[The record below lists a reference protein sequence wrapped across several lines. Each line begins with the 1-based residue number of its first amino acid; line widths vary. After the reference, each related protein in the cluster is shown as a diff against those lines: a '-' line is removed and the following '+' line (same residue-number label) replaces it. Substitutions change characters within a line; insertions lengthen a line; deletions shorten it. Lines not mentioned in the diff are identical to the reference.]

1 VRLRGRGS
9 HYYSM
14 TLRVLLVESD
24 ADDVLFLQEVLTEIE
39 GGRYWSNWIRIETLH
54 ADTWAKA
61 GAILANEPLDLLL
74 LDLNLADT
82 QGAETFRRA
91 QATAWQVP
99 VILLTCAEDAEVAA
113 RLVRD
118 GAQDFLIKKQIDCA
132 PMAHAMRNAIERHR
146 LLSATRAASMIDS
159 LTGLLNRGGF
169 LTFADRDRKL
179 AERLGRRLMVL
190 VAEPKNLAAITAT
203 YRDQRRDLAL
213 IEAADHLRGLAGPAD
228 LLARITE
235 TRFALAI
242 FDTDV
247 EPVEAAWARFH
258 SAAVADRIGIG
269 AAIFEASRPASL
281 EVLIDQAESDLS
293 PAATAV
299 RR

>member
-1 VRLRGRGS
+1 MS
-9 HYYSM
+9 
-14 TLRVLLVESD
+14 LRVLLVESD
-24 ADDVLFLQEVLTEIE
+24 AEDVLFLQEALTEIE
-39 GGRYWSNWIRIETLH
+39 GGRYWSNWVPIETLH

-61 GAILANEPLDLLL
+61 GTILANEDLDLLL

-82 QGAETFRRA
+82 RGAETFRRA
-91 QATAWQVP
+91 QAAASQVP

-159 LTGLLNRGGF
+159 LTGLPNRGGF

-190 VAEPKNLAAITAT
+190 VAEPKNLSEITAA
-203 YRDQRRDLAL
+203 YGDQRRDLTL
-213 IEAADHLRGLAGPAD
+213 IEAADHLRGLLGPAD
-228 LLARITE
+228 LAARITE
-235 TRFALAI
+235 THFALTI
-242 FDTDV
+242 FDTDA

-258 SAAVADRIGIG
+258 SSATAHRIGIG
-269 AAIFEASRPASL
+269 AAIFDAAHPATL
-281 EVLIDQAESDLS
+281 EVLIDQAESDLA
-293 PAATAV
+293 PAAMAMH
-299 RR
+299 R

>member
-1 VRLRGRGS
+1 
-9 HYYSM
+9 M
-14 TLRVLLVESD
+14 TLKVLLVESD
-24 ADDVLFLQEVLTEIE
+24 AEDVLFLQEALTEIE
-39 GGRYWSNWIRIETLH
+39 GGRYWSSWIRIETLH

-61 GAILANEPLDLLL
+61 ATILANETLDLLL

-82 QGAETFRRA
+82 QGADIFRRA
-91 QATAWQVP
+91 QAAASQVP
-99 VILLTCAEDAEVAA
+99 VILLTSAEDAEMAA

-132 PMAHAMRNAIERHR
+132 PLAHAMRNAIERHR

-159 LTGLLNRGGF
+159 LTGLPNRGGF

-190 VAEPKNLAAITAT
+190 VAEPKNLSAITAT
-203 YRDQRRDLAL
+203 YGEQRRDLAL
-213 IEAADHLRGLAGPAD
+213 IEAADHLRGLIGPAD

-235 TRFALAI
+235 THFALTV

-258 SAAVADRIGIG
+258 STAGAHRIGIG
-269 AAIFEASRPASL
+269 AAIFDAAHPASL
-281 EVLIDQAESDLS
+281 EVLIDQAESDLA
-293 PAATAV
+293 PAAFVV

>member
-1 VRLRGRGS
+1 
-9 HYYSM
+9 M
-14 TLRVLLVESD
+14 TLKVLLVESD
-24 ADDVLFLQEVLTEIE
+24 AEDVLFLQEALTEIE

-54 ADTWAKA
+54 ANTWAKA
-61 GAILANEPLDLLL
+61 AMILANETLDLLL
-74 LDLNLADT
+74 LDLNLADA
-82 QGAETFRRA
+82 QGADIFRRA
-91 QATAWQVP
+91 QAAASQVP
-99 VILLTCAEDAEVAA
+99 VILLTSAEDAEMAA

-132 PMAHAMRNAIERHR
+132 PLAHAMRNAIERHR

-159 LTGLLNRGGF
+159 LTGLPNRGGF

-190 VAEPKNLAAITAT
+190 VAEPKNLSAITAT
-203 YRDQRRDLAL
+203 YGEQRRDLTL
-213 IEAADHLRGLAGPAD
+213 IEAADHLRGLIGPAD

-235 TRFALAI
+235 THFALTI
-242 FDTDV
+242 FDTDI

-258 SAAVADRIGIG
+258 STTGAHRIGIG
-269 AAIFEASRPASL
+269 AAIFDSAHPASL
-281 EVLIDQAESDLS
+281 EVLIDQAESDLA
-293 PAATAV
+293 PAAFAV

>member
-1 VRLRGRGS
+1 
-9 HYYSM
+9 M

-24 ADDVLFLQEVLTEIE
+24 ADDVLFLQEALTEIE

-61 GAILANEPLDLLL
+61 GAILANEPIDLLL

-82 QGAETFRRA
+82 RGADTFRRA
-91 QATAWQVP
+91 QAAASQIP
-99 VILLTCAEDAEVAA
+99 IILLICAEDAEVAA

-146 LLSATRAASMIDS
+146 LLSATRAASMMDS
-159 LTGLLNRGGF
+159 LTGLPNRDGF

-190 VAEPKNLAAITAT
+190 VAEPKNLAAVTAA
-203 YRDQRRDLAL
+203 YGDQRRDLTL
-213 IEAADHLRGLAGPAD
+213 IEAADHLRGLMGPAD
-228 LLARITE
+228 LVARITE
-235 TRFALAI
+235 TRFALTI

-258 SAAVADRIGIG
+258 LAAAAHRIGIG
-269 AAIFEASRPASL
+269 AAIFDAVHPASL
-281 EVLIDQAESDLS
+281 EVLIDQAESDLA
-293 PAATAV
+293 PAAFAV
-299 RR
+299 PN

>member
-1 VRLRGRGS
+1 
-9 HYYSM
+9 M

-24 ADDVLFLQEVLTEIE
+24 ADDVLFLQEALTEIE

-61 GAILANEPLDLLL
+61 GAILANEPVDLLL

-82 QGAETFRRA
+82 QGADTYRRA
-91 QATAWQVP
+91 QAAASQVP
-99 VILLTCAEDAEVAA
+99 VMLLTCAEDAEVAA

-146 LLSATRAASMIDS
+146 LLAATRAASMMDP
-159 LTGLLNRGGF
+159 LTGLPNRGGF

-190 VAEPKNLAAITAT
+190 VAEPKNLSTITAA
-203 YRDQRRDLAL
+203 YGDQRRDLTL
-213 IEAADHLRGLAGPAD
+213 IEAADHLRGLMGPAD
-228 LLARITE
+228 LVARITE
-235 TRFALAI
+235 TRFALTI

-258 SAAVADRIGIG
+258 LAASAHRIGIG
-269 AAIFEASRPASL
+269 AAIFDAAHPASL
-281 EVLIDQAESDLS
+281 EVLIDQAESDLA
-293 PAATAV
+293 PAAFAV
-299 RR
+299 PN

>member
-1 VRLRGRGS
+1 
-9 HYYSM
+9 M
-14 TLRVLLVESD
+14 ILRVLLVESD
-24 ADDVLFLQEVLTEIE
+24 ADDVLFLQEALTEIE
-39 GGRYWSNWIRIETLH
+39 GGRYWSNWIRIETLY

-61 GAILANEPLDLLL
+61 AAILAREALDLLL
-74 LDLNLADT
+74 LDLNLADS
-82 QGAETFRRA
+82 QGSETFRRA
-91 QATAWQVP
+91 QAAASQVP
-99 VILLTCAEDAEVAA
+99 VILLTCAEDAEMAT

-146 LLSATRAASMIDS
+146 LLSATRAASTIDS
-159 LTGLLNRGGF
+159 LTGLPNRGSF

-190 VAEPKNLAAITAT
+190 VAEPKNLPAITAA
-203 YRDQRRDLAL
+203 YGDQRRDLTL
-213 IEAADHLRGLAGPAD
+213 IEAADHLRGLVGPAD

-235 TRFALAI
+235 THFALTV

-258 SAAVADRIGIG
+258 SIAGAHRIGIG
-269 AAIFEASRPASL
+269 AAIFDAAHPASID
-281 EVLIDQAESDLS
+281 VLLDQAESDLA
-293 PAATAV
+293 PATFAV
-299 RR
+299 RT

>member
-1 VRLRGRGS
+1 
-9 HYYSM
+9 M

-24 ADDVLFLQEVLTEIE
+24 AEDVLFLQEALTEIE
-39 GGRYWSNWIRIETLH
+39 GGQYWSNWVRIETLH

-61 GAILANEPLDLLL
+61 ATILANEALDLIL
-74 LDLNLADT
+74 LDLNLADAHSDT

-91 QATAWQVP
+91 QAAASQVP
-99 VILLTCAEDAEVAA
+99 IILLTCAEEAESAA

-132 PMAHAMRNAIERHR
+132 PLAHAMRNAIERHR

-159 LTGLLNRGGF
+159 LTGLPNRGGF
-169 LTFADRDRKL
+169 LAFADRDRKL

-190 VAEPKNLAAITAT
+190 VAEPKNLSAIASA
-203 YRDQRRDLAL
+203 YGDQRRDLTL
-213 IEAADHLRGLAGPAD
+213 IEAADHLRGLVGPAD
-228 LLARITE
+228 LVARITE
-235 TRFALAI
+235 THFALTV
-242 FDTDV
+242 FDTDA

-258 SAAVADRIGIG
+258 STAGAHRIGIG
-269 AAIFEASRPASL
+269 AAIFDAAHPASL
-281 EVLIDQAESDLS
+281 EVLIDQAESDLA
-293 PAATAV
+293 PAAFTV

>member
-1 VRLRGRGS
+1 MS
-9 HYYSM
+9 
-14 TLRVLLVESD
+14 LRVLLVESD
-24 ADDVLFLQEVLTEIE
+24 AEDVLFLQEALAEIE
-39 GGRYWSNWIRIETLH
+39 GGRYWSNWVRIETLH

-61 GAILANEPLDLLL
+61 GTILSNEDLDLLL

-82 QGAETFRRA
+82 RGAETFRRA
-91 QATAWQVP
+91 QAAASQVP
-99 VILLTCAEDAEVAA
+99 VILLTCAEDAEMAA

-146 LLSATRAASMIDS
+146 LLSATRAASMMDS
-159 LTGLLNRGGF
+159 LTGLPNRGGF

-190 VAEPKNLAAITAT
+190 VAEPKNLAEITAT
-203 YRDQRRDLAL
+203 YGDQRRDLTL
-213 IEAADHLRGLAGPAD
+213 IEAADHLRGLLGPAD
-228 LLARITE
+228 LAARITE
-235 TRFALAI
+235 THFALTI

-247 EPVEAAWARFH
+247 EPVESAWARFH
-258 SAAVADRIGIG
+258 SNAAAHRIGIG
-269 AAIFEASRPASL
+269 AAIFDAAHPASL
-281 EVLIDQAESDLS
+281 EVLIDQAESDLA
-293 PAATAV
+293 PAALAM

>member
-1 VRLRGRGS
+1 
-9 HYYSM
+9 M
-14 TLRVLLVESD
+14 TLKVLLVESD
-24 ADDVLFLQEVLTEIE
+24 AEDVLFLQEALTEIE
-39 GGRYWSNWIRIETLH
+39 GARYWSNWIRIETLH

-61 GAILANEPLDLLL
+61 ATILANETLDLLL

-82 QGAETFRRA
+82 QGAETFRHA
-91 QATAWQVP
+91 QAAASQVP
-99 VILLTCAEDAEVAA
+99 VILLTSAEDAEMAA

-132 PMAHAMRNAIERHR
+132 PLAHAMRNAIERHR

-159 LTGLLNRGGF
+159 LTGLPNRGGF

-190 VAEPKNLAAITAT
+190 VAEPKNLSAITAT
-203 YRDQRRDLAL
+203 YGEQRRDLTL
-213 IEAADHLRGLAGPAD
+213 IEVADHLRGLIGPAD

-235 TRFALAI
+235 THFALTV
-242 FDTDV
+242 FDSDV

-258 SAAVADRIGIG
+258 STAGAHRIGIG
-269 AAIFEASRPASL
+269 AAIFDAAHPASL
-281 EVLIDQAESDLS
+281 EALIDQAESDLA
-293 PAATAV
+293 PAAFV
-299 RR
+299 MRR

>member
-1 VRLRGRGS
+1 
-9 HYYSM
+9 M
-14 TLRVLLVESD
+14 TLKVLLVESD
-24 ADDVLFLQEVLTEIE
+24 AEDVLFLQEALTEIE
-39 GGRYWSNWIRIETLH
+39 GGRYWNNWIRIETLH

-61 GAILANEPLDLLL
+61 GTILANETLDLLL
-74 LDLNLADT
+74 LDLSLADT
-82 QGAETFRRA
+82 QGADTFRRA
-91 QATAWQVP
+91 QAAASQVP
-99 VILLTCAEDAEVAA
+99 VILLTSAEDAEMAA

-132 PMAHAMRNAIERHR
+132 PLAHAMRNAIERHR

-159 LTGLLNRGGF
+159 LTGLPNRGGF

-190 VAEPKNLAAITAT
+190 VAEPKNLSAITAT
-203 YRDQRRDLAL
+203 YGEQRRDLTL
-213 IEAADHLRGLAGPAD
+213 IEAADHLRGLVGPAD

-235 TRFALAI
+235 THFALTI

-258 SAAVADRIGIG
+258 SIAGAHRIGIG
-269 AAIFEASRPASL
+269 AAIFDAAHPASID
-281 EVLIDQAESDLS
+281 VLLDQAESDLA
-293 PAATAV
+293 PATFAV
-299 RR
+299 RT

>member
-1 VRLRGRGS
+1 MS
-9 HYYSM
+9 
-14 TLRVLLVESD
+14 LRVLLVESD
-24 ADDVLFLQEVLTEIE
+24 AEDVLFLQEALAEIE
-39 GGRYWSNWIRIETLH
+39 GGRYWSNWVRIETLH

-61 GAILANEPLDLLL
+61 GAILGNEDLDLLL

-82 QGAETFRRA
+82 RGAETFRRA
-91 QATAWQVP
+91 QAAASQVP
-99 VILLTCAEDAEVAA
+99 VVLLTCAEDSDMAA

-132 PMAHAMRNAIERHR
+132 PLAHAMRNAIERHR

-159 LTGLLNRGGF
+159 LTGLPNRGGF

-190 VAEPKNLAAITAT
+190 VAEPRNLSEITAS
-203 YRDQRRDLAL
+203 YGNQRRDLAL
-213 IEAADHLRGLAGPAD
+213 IEAADHLRGLLGPAD
-228 LLARITE
+228 LAARITE
-235 TRFALAI
+235 THFALTI

-258 SAAVADRIGIG
+258 SSATAHRIGIG
-269 AAIFEASRPASL
+269 AAIFDAAHPASL
-281 EVLIDQAESDLS
+281 EALIDQAECDLA
-293 PAATAV
+293 PAAFAM
-299 RR
+299 RS

>member
-1 VRLRGRGS
+1 MS
-9 HYYSM
+9 
-14 TLRVLLVESD
+14 LRVLLVESD
-24 ADDVLFLQEVLTEIE
+24 AEDVLFLQEALAEIE
-39 GGRYWSNWIRIETLH
+39 GGRYWSNWVRIEMLH

-61 GAILANEPLDLLL
+61 GAMLANEDLDLLL

-82 QGAETFRRA
+82 RGAETFRRA
-91 QATAWQVP
+91 KAAASQVP

-132 PMAHAMRNAIERHR
+132 PLAHAMRNAIERHR
-146 LLSATRAASMIDS
+146 LLSATRAASTIDS
-159 LTGLLNRGGF
+159 LTGLPNRGSF

-190 VAEPKNLAAITAT
+190 VAEPKNLGAITAA
-203 YRDQRRDLAL
+203 YGDQRRDLTF
-213 IEAADHLRGLAGPAD
+213 IEAADHLRGLVGPAD

-235 TRFALAI
+235 THFALTI

-258 SAAVADRIGIG
+258 SLAGAHRIGIG
-269 AAIFEASRPASL
+269 AAIFDAAHPASID
-281 EVLIDQAESDLS
+281 VLLDQAESDLA
-293 PAATAV
+293 PATFAV
-299 RR
+299 RT

>member
-1 VRLRGRGS
+1 
-9 HYYSM
+9 M

-24 ADDVLFLQEVLTEIE
+24 AEDVLFLQEALTEIE

-61 GAILANEPLDLLL
+61 AAILANEPLDLLL
-74 LDLNLADT
+74 LDLNLPDT

-91 QATAWQVP
+91 QAAASQVP
-99 VILLTCAEDAEVAA
+99 VILLTSAEDAEVAA
-113 RLVRD
+113 RLVRE
-118 GAQDFLIKKQIDCA
+118 GAQDFLLKKQIDCA
-132 PMAHAMRNAIERHR
+132 PLAHAMRNAIERHR

-159 LTGLLNRGGF
+159 LTGLPNRGGF
-169 LTFADRDRKL
+169 LIFADRDRKL

-190 VAEPKNLAAITAT
+190 VAEPKNLAAITAA
-203 YRDQRRDLAL
+203 YGDQRRDLTL
-213 IEAADHLRGLAGPAD
+213 IEAADHLRGLIGPAD

-235 TRFALAI
+235 THFALTI
-242 FDTDV
+242 FDTDI

-258 SAAVADRIGIG
+258 STAGAHRIGIG
-269 AAIFEASRPASL
+269 AAIFDAAHPASL
-281 EVLIDQAESDLS
+281 EVLIDQAESDLA
-293 PAATAV
+293 PAAFAV

>member
-1 VRLRGRGS
+1 
-9 HYYSM
+9 M

-24 ADDVLFLQEVLTEIE
+24 ADDTLFLQEALTEIE
-39 GGRYWSNWIRIETLH
+39 AGRYWSNWIHIETRY

-82 QGAETFRRA
+82 QGADTFRRA
-91 QATAWQVP
+91 QAAASQIP
-99 VILLTCAEDAEVAA
+99 VILLTCAEHAELAA
-113 RLVRD
+113 RLVRE

-146 LLSATRAASMIDS
+146 LLAATRAASMMDS
-159 LTGLLNRGGF
+159 LTGLPNRGGF

-190 VAEPKNLAAITAT
+190 VAEPRNLSAITAA
-203 YRDQRRDLAL
+203 YGDQRRDLTL
-213 IEAADHLRGLAGPAD
+213 IEAADHLRGLIGPAD
-228 LLARITE
+228 LVARITE
-235 TRFALAI
+235 TRFALTI

-247 EPVEAAWARFH
+247 ESVEAAWARFH
-258 SAAVADRIGIG
+258 LTTAAHRIGIG
-269 AAIFEASRPASL
+269 AAIFDAAHPASL
-281 EVLIDQAESDLS
+281 EALIDQAESDLA
-293 PAATAV
+293 PAAFAMRT
-299 RR
+299 

>member
-1 VRLRGRGS
+1 MS
-9 HYYSM
+9 
-14 TLRVLLVESD
+14 LRVLLVESD
-24 ADDVLFLQEVLTEIE
+24 VEDVLFLQEALAEIE
-39 GGRYWSNWIRIETLH
+39 GGRYWSNWVPIETLH

-61 GAILANEPLDLLL
+61 GTILANELLDLLL
-74 LDLNLADT
+74 LDLDLTDV

-91 QATAWQVP
+91 QAAAPQVP

-132 PMAHAMRNAIERHR
+132 PLAHAIRNAIERHR
-146 LLSATRAASMIDS
+146 LLSATRASSMIDS
-159 LTGLLNRGGF
+159 MTGLPNRGGF

-190 VAEPKNLAAITAT
+190 VAEPKNLSEITAA
-203 YRDQRRDLAL
+203 YGEQRRDLTL
-213 IEAADHLRGLAGPAD
+213 IEAADHLRALLGPSD
-228 LLARITE
+228 LVARITE
-235 TRFALAI
+235 THFGLTI
-242 FDTDV
+242 FDTDA

-258 SAAVADRIGIG
+258 STAAAHRIGIG
-269 AAIFEASRPASL
+269 AAIFDADHPATL
-281 EVLIDQAESDLS
+281 EVLIDQAESDLA
-293 PAATAV
+293 PAALSL

>member
-1 VRLRGRGS
+1 
-9 HYYSM
+9 M
-14 TLRVLLVESD
+14 TLKVLLVESD
-24 ADDVLFLQEVLTEIE
+24 AEDVLFLQEALTEIE
-39 GGRYWSNWIRIETLH
+39 GGRYWSSWIHIETLH

-61 GAILANEPLDLLL
+61 ATILANETLDLLL

-82 QGAETFRRA
+82 QGADIFRRA
-91 QATAWQVP
+91 QAAASQVP
-99 VILLTCAEDAEVAA
+99 VILLTSAEDAEMAA

-132 PMAHAMRNAIERHR
+132 PLAHAMRNAIERHR

-159 LTGLLNRGGF
+159 LTGLPNRGGF

-190 VAEPKNLAAITAT
+190 VAEPKNLSDITAT
-203 YRDQRRDLAL
+203 YGEQRRDLTL
-213 IEAADHLRGLAGPAD
+213 IEAADHLRGLIGPAD

-235 TRFALAI
+235 THFALTI
-242 FDTDV
+242 FDTDI

-258 SAAVADRIGIG
+258 STAGAHRIGIG
-269 AAIFEASRPASL
+269 AAIFDAAHPASL
-281 EVLIDQAESDLS
+281 EVLIDQAESDLT
-293 PAATAV
+293 PAAFAV